1 MRAALT
7 NVVPFQI
14 YGALAAAWRYGRNA
28 AYLNAVCWEKG
39 MPLAQARSTKQG
51 AGEAC
56 EAAVLGE
63 AGRT

>member
-39 MPLAQARSTKQG
+39 MPLA
-51 AGEAC
+51 
-56 EAAVLGE
+56 
-63 AGRT
+63 